1 MFISAP
7 PRVFETKEK
16 NFDDFEYENFET
28 ETNSGETGDIDDNFE
43 EADFI
48 CDDFTKDKLPPE
60 LRQLI
65 YT

>member
-1 MFISAP
+1 MICTAV
-7 PRVFETKEK
+7 PRDAVDIVWADASRLLNMAIQTSKGK
-16 NFDDFEYENFET
+16 YH
-28 ETNSGETGDIDDNFE
+28 IDDNFE

>member
-1 MFISAP
+1 MSEFGSQ
-7 PRVFETKEK
+7 FGG
-16 NFDDFEYENFET
+16 DFHDIKLNLKLKTICSPSKYH
-28 ETNSGETGDIDDNFE
+28 IDDNFE